1 MPRTFTGL
9 RRPLLTTPEAVD
21 PGRNQGAVLKMRGR
35 FVFEELLFVAASE
48 CFGQSI
54 IILCISRI
62 VEKVGAGSERDP
74 AATQPGVIYSPV
86 RTPPIPATNP
96 PFPSARPPVFVS
108 IANLFKNGHASEHPP
123 KFNA

>member
-1 MPRTFTGL
+1 MGL
-9 RRPLLTTPEAVD
+9 
-21 PGRNQGAVLKMRGR
+21 
-35 FVFEELLFVAASE
+35 
-48 CFGQSI
+48 GQISAFYNNNT
-54 IILCISRI
+54 LHFSYFCI
-62 VEKVGAGSERDP
+62 VGAGSERDP
-74 AATQPGVIYSPV
+74 AATQPGGIYSPV